1 MINHERKE
9 VFIMEV
15 LKIEKIVLHVSEV
28 ASLLQC
34 SSLTVYKLI
43 HSGDLSAYK
52 SGKAWKIRVSDLEKY
67 LRSIKP
73 YQDSN

>member
-15 LKIEKIVLHVSEV
+15 LKIEKVVLHVSEV
-28 ASLLQC
+28 ACLLQC

-43 HSGDLSAYK
+43 HSGKLPAYK

-67 LRSIKP
+67 LRSIKL
-73 YQDSN
+73 YNGGV